1 MVYIMYT
8 LLSSCIPCEETTFKR
23 SVRES
28 IVGTLAGI
36 SGRIFLCDLAVKKII
51 GFDWGVELRCLED
64 AFCTTVMNKLV
75 FMCCRCMRNMYCM
88 SVCGSIMVV
97 FCSDMSDLFFWGG
110 EIDITLVPWF
120 QKTKT

>member
-8 LLSSCIPCEETTFKR
+8 LLSSCLPCEETNFKR

-64 AFCTTVMNKLV
+64 AFCTTHEQTCVYVL
-75 FMCCRCMRNMYCM
+75 
-88 SVCGSIMVV
+88 
-97 FCSDMSDLFFWGG
+97 
-110 EIDITLVPWF
+110 
-120 QKTKT
+120 